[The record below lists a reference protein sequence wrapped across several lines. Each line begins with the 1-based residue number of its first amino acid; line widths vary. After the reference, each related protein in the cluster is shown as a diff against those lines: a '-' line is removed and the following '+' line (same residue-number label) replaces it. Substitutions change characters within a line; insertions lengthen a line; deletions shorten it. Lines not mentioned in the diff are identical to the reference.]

1 MSARPAHA
9 PAHIQIESGYDD
21 LCMAAAIKVLTAASD
36 AIRVRGRF
44 TVALS
49 GGTTPHGLYEALA
62 ASTLEPRAD
71 WSRWH
76 FFWGDERWVPRHHPL
91 SNFLMAR
98 KAMLDLVPAVPAQ
111 VHPMVPAKWDAHVP
125 PTTEEAVLADAS
137 RAARDY
143 EATLT
148 REVDVL
154 ESSDVIP
161 PDARKQPPRFDLIL
175 LGLGDDGHTASLFP
189 GSAAVEEARA
199 WVVATPAP
207 GGARERALPRL
218 TLTLPVL
225 NAARDALFLVSGRS
239 KSTILAT
246 VLGDIE
252 PPERVPSPRRL
263 PAARVAPTDGGLTW
277 LVDADAAS
285 DLSPRA

>member
-1 MSARPAHA
+1 
-9 PAHIQIESGYDD
+9 
-21 LCMAAAIKVLTAASD
+21 
-36 AIRVRGRF
+36 
-44 TVALS
+44 
-49 GGTTPHGLYEALA
+49 
-62 ASTLEPRAD
+62 
-71 WSRWH
+71 
-76 FFWGDERWVPRHHPL
+76 
-91 SNFLMAR
+91 
-98 KAMLDLVPAVPAQ
+98 
-111 VHPMVPAKWDAHVP
+111 
-125 PTTEEAVLADAS
+125 
-137 RAARDY
+137 
-143 EATLT
+143 
-148 REVDVL
+148 
-154 ESSDVIP
+154 VIP